1 MHALLALLLGASAGS
16 ASVVGPAPLRGK
28 VALVTGAS
36 RGIGRGIAIELG
48 RAGAEVYVTG
58 RSLRGSRARPAAAC
72 DDLTIERTAEEV
84 SEAGGVGRFI
94 RCDHADD
101 ASVSEAFARIA
112 QEQPGLDILVN
123 NAFSSDNLNDLQQ
136 GGLRAP
142 FWVQGARMWDM
153 VHNVGLR
160 SHYVC
165 SCEAVPLM
173 MRRGGGLMVQVSAR
187 APRHA
192 RGCAHV
198 QRTTSRADARART
211 AHHRAVQVSSFG
223 GSSYIFN
230 VAYGVAKG
238 AVDRLTR
245 DMSIE
250 LRPHAINTVSLYPG
264 LVRTERNL
272 QLQREGMWDA
282 ESGGL
287 DLDKGE
293 TPSFSGRA
301 TVALACAP
309 PDMLRALS
317 GSVQV
322 VAELAE
328 QFGFDDE
335 GATRPASIRSL
346 RFLLPQYVFPDMR
359 KQGLPVPGWLDERV
373 PDVKLPWAVFKGGPP
388 QDIA

>member
-173 MRRGGGLMVQVSAR
+173 MRRGGGLMVQVS
-187 APRHA
+187 
-192 RGCAHV
+192 
-198 QRTTSRADARART
+198 
-211 AHHRAVQVSSFG
+211 SFG